1 MSPPAPPAPPYH
13 QKVPKSAEEPQIRW
27 GQGSGAHRNIPG
39 SGRAGGR
46 PRCDGEGGRDA
57 VTRGWVFWGEKR
69 RVEVCFFFF
78 NYFRGEKRRREE
90 TPRPCELPP
99 PVWPRG
105 PPGAR
110 SSARWVKGGLLRPP
124 TTIWGSSSPPAVSA
138 TAPTAYL
145 TVPCPNGCEDGGNVT
160 IGCFVNDFFPE
171 PVTISWVSD
180 VQGDQMTFP
189 AVQNSDSFYSVSSQ
203 LTVPASSYDG
213 QNFQCKVTHAPTSTS
228 LSEDITGEENDPPT
242 VKLLSYPT
250 QEDPEN
256 RVLLVCLIEGLKGS
270 NAQVEWLINQQVQE
284 LEEDNYSCSECSNK
298 KATQWSQ
305 VNVSRQSWD
314 QGAEFSC
321 RVSHTSLKEP
331 IVKSISTY
339 CPEPELDVAI
349 LPPSLEDLY
358 IGQNASI
365 TCVATNAPQDLRFS
379 WSRSVGTGLEASSGE
394 PEKQENGLY
403 RLTSVLK
410 VCAEEWN
417 SGETFTCSVTQPT
430 GRVLLGATPLTF
442 SCAHPA
448 DVSVQAPSVY
458 VFPPPSEELARQ
470 ETATLTCL
478 ASGFR
483 PRDILVTWTQQDS
496 PVASGS
502 FSTFGPQEGDDGL
515 FSVYSKLSVAAADW
529 QRGDSFACVVGHD
542 GIPMNFVQKS
552 LDKST
557 GKPTH
562 VNVSV
567 ILSDADSTCY

>member
-1 MSPPAPPAPPYH
+1 ALIFLEEISPF
-13 QKVPKSAEEPQIRW
+13 QLCS
-27 GQGSGAHRNIPG
+27 
-39 SGRAGGR
+39 
-46 PRCDGEGGRDA
+46 D
-57 VTRGWVFWGEKR
+57 
-69 RVEVCFFFF
+69 
-78 NYFRGEKRRREE
+78 
-90 TPRPCELPP
+90 
-99 PVWPRG
+99 
-105 PPGAR
+105 
-110 SSARWVKGGLLRPP
+110 
-124 TTIWGSSSPPAVSA
+124 
-138 TAPTAYL
+138 
-145 TVPCPNGCEDGGNVT
+145 DGGNVT

-228 LSEDITGEENDPPT
+228 LSEDITALGCRIWRPPT
-242 VKLLSYPT
+242 PLPRSTPLPT
-250 QEDPEN
+250 PPHP
-256 RVLLVCLIEGLKGS
+256 G
-270 NAQVEWLINQQVQE
+270 
-284 LEEDNYSCSECSNK
+284 
-298 KATQWSQ
+298 
-305 VNVSRQSWD
+305 
-314 QGAEFSC
+314 
-321 RVSHTSLKEP
+321 
-331 IVKSISTY
+331 
-339 CPEPELDVAI
+339 PEPELDVAI

-417 SGETFTCSVTQPT
+417 SGETFTCT
-430 GRVLLGATPLTF
+430 TPLTF

>member
-1 MSPPAPPAPPYH
+1 M
-13 QKVPKSAEEPQIRW
+13 
-27 GQGSGAHRNIPG
+27 
-39 SGRAGGR
+39 
-46 PRCDGEGGRDA
+46 
-57 VTRGWVFWGEKR
+57 
-69 RVEVCFFFF
+69 
-78 NYFRGEKRRREE
+78 
-90 TPRPCELPP
+90 
-99 PVWPRG
+99 
-105 PPGAR
+105 
-110 SSARWVKGGLLRPP
+110 
-124 TTIWGSSSPPAVSA
+124 
-138 TAPTAYL
+138 
-145 TVPCPNGCEDGGNVT
+145 
-160 IGCFVNDFFPE
+160 
-171 PVTISWVSD
+171 
-180 VQGDQMTFP
+180 
-189 AVQNSDSFYSVSSQ
+189 
-203 LTVPASSYDG
+203 
-213 QNFQCKVTHAPTSTS
+213 
-228 LSEDITGEENDPPT
+228 
-242 VKLLSYPT
+242 
-250 QEDPEN
+250 
-256 RVLLVCLIEGLKGS
+256 LVCLIEGLKGS

-298 KATQWSQ
+298 KATQWTL
-305 VNVSRQSWD
+305 
-314 QGAEFSC
+314 GC
-321 RVSHTSLKEP
+321 RIWRPPTPLP
-331 IVKSISTY
+331 RSTPLPTPPHPG
-339 CPEPELDVAI
+339 PEPELDVAI

-417 SGETFTCSVTQPT
+417 SGETFTCSKGLLGGST
-430 GRVLLGATPLTF
+430 GRTYSTGR
-442 SCAHPA
+442 
-448 DVSVQAPSVY
+448 APSVY